1 MKIKVYNIVVAAG
14 KGNRFGSEIPK
25 QFCLLKGKPVLVHT
39 IERIKSIFSELDTS
53 SVKTSY
59 DADTIL
65 VLSKDHIELWNKLST
80 QFQVPPHIVVTGGS
94 SRWES
99 VKNAIEYVKTNYKID
114 DSQIITIH
122 DGARPIIDVR
132 LFMNVLEGVREAD
145 GCIPTVP
152 VVDSLRQIDAS
163 TGKSA
168 PIDRDFIRAVQTP
181 QAFHAAR
188 LIEAY
193 RLPYKPTFTDDA
205 SVMAEAGFDN
215 IRLSEGNPH
224 NIKITLPT
232 DLEIGSIYL

>member
-1 MKIKVYNIVVAAG
+1 MKIKVYNFVVAAG

-65 VLSKDHIELWNKLST
+65 VLSKGHIELG
-80 QFQVPPHIVVTGGS
+80 QGS
-94 SRWES
+94 
-99 VKNAIEYVKTNYKID
+99 
-114 DSQIITIH
+114 
-122 DGARPIIDVR
+122 
-132 LFMNVLEGVREAD
+132 
-145 GCIPTVP
+145 IPTVP

-232 DLEIGSIYL
+232 DLEIASIYL